1 MPKFFCP
8 RHAGNHPCTCS
19 MGNLYRY
26 IEPMVLLVLQQQK
39 KSYGYDLAEKLMD
52 SALTDARIERSSL
65 YRTLRLLE
73 ENGHVTSSWD
83 VEGGGPARRVYSLT
97 EKGHGHLQEWAQL
110 LRRMGQAMI
119 AFSDRAEE
127 GLDHAANP

>member
-1 MPKFFCP
+1 
-8 RHAGNHPCTCS
+8 

-26 IEPMVLLVLQQQK
+26 IEPMVLLVLQQEK

-83 VEGGGPARRVYSLT
+83 EEGGGPARRVYSLT
-97 EKGHGHLQEWAQL
+97 EKGHGHLQEWAHL

-127 GLDHAANP
+127 GLDHAANPQQN